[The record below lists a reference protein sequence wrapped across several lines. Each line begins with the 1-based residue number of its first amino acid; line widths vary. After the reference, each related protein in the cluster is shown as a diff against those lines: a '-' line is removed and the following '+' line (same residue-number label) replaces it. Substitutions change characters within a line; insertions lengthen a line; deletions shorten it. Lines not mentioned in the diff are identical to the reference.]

1 MMPVNENT
9 RASRDWITANKSPPS
24 SLKTDNDDDAEI
36 NHYVLTESREGEQEK
51 KIISVS
57 VFHLMFPECV
67 VGCTKE

>member
-1 MMPVNENT
+1 MMPVDEHT

-36 NHYVLTESREGEQEK
+36 NHYVLYRIKRGGTGK

-67 VGCTKE
+67 VVCTKE